1 MPASSCCPARPAS
14 ASGATPLT
22 PTSSAHWPQA
32 SNPSTRILAK
42 LWPHYV
48 TPASPTLSPLLLAAK
63 HRAPPAGS
71 PSPEHQSQARTQRR
85 RSLKTHKSGHPC
97 QVRGMCSGGN
107 SPLGRRDSEVSP
119 EEGGRGG
126 PGLQPAL
133 EQGRVHVAELGL
145 WSEQTARGQ
154 RCGHDPPP
162 PKASLSVTTSWGLC
176 MSDSGTDN
184 PWVESKAEGVP
195 FLASMRTWV

>member
-1 MPASSCCPARPAS
+1 MTRRHHLQVPRAVLLHPA
-14 ASGATPLT
+14 
-22 PTSSAHWPQA
+22 QDD
-32 SNPSTRILAK
+32 
-42 LWPHYV
+42 V
-48 TPASPTLSPLLLAAK
+48 
-63 HRAPPAGS
+63 RAPPVVQGDLQADSQRPAETAHTIHHEPHPPPLLRLGCEIPHPKKQGRPHRRDGQRLPPQGLGS
-71 PSPEHQSQARTQRR
+71 Q
-85 RSLKTHKSGHPC
+85 G
-97 QVRGMCSGGN
+97 
-107 SPLGRRDSEVSP
+107 PLGRRDSEVSP